1 MAFQV
6 FDGRL
11 WKNNGCCGKIDPDN
25 VGGPILWNKNL
36 IYVKFSPWMLCT
48 TKQLHEASYLLEL
61 CLSIAT
67 LTFFELDDADLFA
80 ELRKKLHSK
89 VEIIGYYDG
98 EWIQF
103 LQSHHFSVEVYD
115 FYCGYRCVIICG
127 SLVDSAGCY
136 HDDCVIK
143 VSADTVEYQWHT

>member
-1 MAFQV
+1 MEQKFNLCEIFPLDAMHDQTITRSELSAGTLSLH
-6 FDGRL
+6 FDDL
-11 WKNNGCCGKIDPDN
+11 HFSKPTSPEAIAYY
-25 VGGPILWNKNL
+25 NKHKK
-36 IYVKFSPWMLCT
+36 YHSC
-48 TKQLHEASYLLEL
+48 
-61 CLSIAT
+61 T

-103 LQSHHFSVEVYD
+103 LQSHHFNVEVYD

>member
-1 MAFQV
+1 MEQKFNLCEIFPLDAMHDQTITRSELSAGTLSLH
-6 FDGRL
+6 FDDL
-11 WKNNGCCGKIDPDN
+11 HFSKPTSPEAIAYY
-25 VGGPILWNKNL
+25 NKHKK
-36 IYVKFSPWMLCT
+36 YHSC
-48 TKQLHEASYLLEL
+48 
-61 CLSIAT
+61 T

-80 ELRKKLHSK
+80 E
-89 VEIIGYYDG
+89 
-98 EWIQF
+98 
-103 LQSHHFSVEVYD
+103 FSVEVYD